1 MTQGWND
8 SGPKRPENAV
18 AVVEQER
25 TCRVVHLSICLSI
38 FVRVRIFWT
47 SNIFVIMV
55 FPYTY
60 DTGAVIGTEPGDE
73 FYTLP
78 LIEINIA
85 AFQPFNTT
93 LWIRDATEFWTSEIR
108 SNDTRRVEL
117 WPQVRRR
124 YFTFYIINTRMWPSV
139 FKSSVYESQFD
150 LINIFCW
157 YETKN
162 VSDIYRK

>member
-18 AVVEQER
+18 AIVEQER
-25 TCRVVHLSICLSI
+25 TCRVVHLIIWLSI

-47 SNIFVIMV
+47 SKVFVILV
-55 FPYTY
+55 FPYTH
-60 DTGAVIGTEPGDE
+60 DIGAVTGMEPGDE
-73 FYTLP
+73 LYTLS

-93 LWIRDATEFWTSEIR
+93 LCIRDATEFWTSEIR
-108 SNDTRRVEL
+108 YNDTRRVEL

-124 YFTFYIINTRMWPSV
+124 YFTFLLIRGCGPVCLSTRYVKASW
-139 FKSSVYESQFD
+139 FD
-150 LINIFCW
+150 QYLLLVWN
-157 YETKN
+157 
-162 VSDIYRK
+162 